1 VSVDAYRGLVMCLM
15 LAEVLRSCAVSAA
28 VPASDLWRILCGQQT
43 HAAWVGASVH
53 DLIQPG
59 FYFLVGAGLFFS
71 LGRRRSSN
79 QRFGSIARHAAVR
92 SAVLILLGM
101 ALVAVHPRRWVWW
114 FNDTLTQIGLA
125 YPLLFAIAIRP
136 KRDWVIAFGAILS
149 AYWLWFA
156 TWPLPPAGFD
166 YATLGVSP
174 DWLQAHGVS
183 GFAAHWQKGSNA
195 AGAFDR
201 WFMNLFPRDAPYPG
215 DPNGL
220 ATMNFVPSIATM
232 LLGVMAADLLISRR
246 PRSEKFVWLC
256 LTGLSL
262 SCIGW
267 ILGALGICP
276 VVKAIWTPSWVLF
289 SGGLCLL
296 FLATFYALIELAGL
310 AAVFIPLTVV
320 GMNSIVAYCLSHV
333 YPALAFNS
341 IRRVFGRETFEI
353 LGGAYEPI
361 LYGSAVF
368 AAYWLALYVLY
379 RLKIFVRI

>member
-15 LAEVLRSCAVSAA
+15 LAEALRSCAVSAA
-28 VPASDLWRILCGQQT
+28 LPASDLWRVACGQQT
-43 HAAWVGASVH
+43 HAAWAGASLH
-53 DLIQPG
+53 DLIQPS
-59 FYFLVGAGLFFS
+59 FYFLVGVGLFFS
-71 LGRRRSSN
+71 ITRRLSSG
-79 QRFGSIARHAAVR
+79 QPFAVIARHTAVR

-101 ALVAVHPRRWVWW
+101 ALVAVHPRQWVWW

-125 YPLLFAIAIRP
+125 YPFLFAIATRP

-149 AYWLWFA
+149 AYWLLFA
-156 TWPLPPAGFD
+156 VWPLPPAGFD
-166 YATLGVSP
+166 YATLGVSSE
-174 DWLQAHGVS
+174 WLQAHGVS
-183 GFAAHWQKGSNA
+183 GFAAHWQKGTNA

-215 DPNGL
+215 DPDGL
-220 ATMNFVPSIATM
+220 ATLNFIPSIATM
-232 LLGVMAADLLISRR
+232 LLGLMAAEFITRR
-246 PRSEKFVWLC
+246 QMRPATFGWLC
-256 LTGLSL
+256 LAGTLL
-262 SCIGW
+262 SCAGLMLGTLGW
-267 ILGALGICP
+267 CP

-289 SGGLCLL
+289 SGGFCLL
-296 FLATFYALIELAGL
+296 FLATFYGLIELAGL

-368 AAYWLALYVLY
+368 AAYWLALYALY
-379 RLKIFVRI
+379 RLRIFVRI